1 MKYAL
6 KIHSSKRILYQ
17 KDPVP
22 MVQCA
27 PKRPGPNGTNGTN
40 GTCYSTVTDFAKFLG
55 LSTSNPFSLETK
67 YPKSCKG
74 TIVTIEER

>member
-6 KIHSSKRILYQ
+6 KIHSYKRILYQ

-27 PKRPGPNGTNGTN
+27 PKRPGPYGTNE
-40 GTCYSTVTDFAKFLG
+40 TCYSTVTDFAKFLG

-67 YPKSCKG
+67 
-74 TIVTIEER
+74 